1 MKPLIFNVE
10 EGIDAIC
17 HLLPTG
23 DTRTRNGLIEIAYK
37 LATGKMTS
45 GAISAWSKD
54 GEEMLLVIGNTKREQ
69 LVLIKQLEDQLLMSA
84 TDLPVE
90 TESAEILPF
99 PPASRRGDTPPDS
112 P

>member
-1 MKPLIFNVE
+1 MFSAVS
-10 EGIDAIC
+10 
-17 HLLPTG
+17 TG
-23 DTRTRNGLIEIAYK
+23 DFYHSQVLAFTNLNEIAYK

-84 TDLPVE
+84 TDLRVE
-90 TESAEILPF
+90 TESAEILAF

>member
-23 DTRTRNGLIEIAYK
+23 DTRMRNSMLEIAYK
-37 LATGKMTS
+37 LSIGQMTS
-45 GAISAWSKD
+45 GAISAWAKN
-54 GEEMLLVIGNTKREQ
+54 GEETVLIIGNTQQEQ
-69 LVLIKQLEDQLLMSA
+69 LVLIKQLEDQLLMSV

-90 TESAEILPF
+90 TKSAVILPF
-99 PPASRRGDTPPDS
+99 PTASRAGDQEPT
-112 P
+112 